1 MNVVEYGLCAFSVY
15 CYCQQLLI
23 RPDGPVAGLVVAG
36 YVELVVYYLIRL
48 ALRLYL
54 VVKYS
59 T

>member
-1 MNVVEYGLCAFSVY
+1 MNVVENGLCAFSVY
-15 CYCQQLLI
+15 CYCQQFLI

-36 YVELVVYYLIRL
+36 YVELVVHYLIRL